1 MQRYAIFSL
10 TLQMQEVAC
19 FLISENKPK
28 KPRAMK
34 VHRILIGLL
43 AAGVLATGCTKE
55 YYTEQYTIVEG
66 LDMTLIDFNVRS
78 NDWSVWNVENGN
90 DDEGYFQATLA
101 VPEITK
107 DVVEKGVVIV
117 HRRYE
122 DGVSTPLP
130 AMRTE
135 KTEDGLYYTTFVD
148 YEWAQGVI
156 NIFVTATDLYAGTNP
171 GDMSFRV
178 AIQL

>member
-1 MQRYAIFSL
+1 
-10 TLQMQEVAC
+10 
-19 FLISENKPK
+19 
-28 KPRAMK
+28 MK

-43 AAGVLATGCTKE
+43 AAGLLATACTKE

-66 LDMTLIDFNVRS
+66 LDMTLIDFNVKS
-78 NDWSVWNVENGN
+78 TNWSIWDVENGN
-90 DDEGYFQATLA
+90 DDEGFFQASLE
-101 VPEITK
+101 VPEITQK
-107 DVVEKGVVIV
+107 VVDEGVVMV
-117 HRRYE
+117 YRRYE

-148 YEWAQGVI
+148 YEWAKGVI
-156 NIFVTATDLYAGTNP
+156 NIFVPAADLYAGQNP